1 MFPKKIN
8 FEDLPC
14 AKCKDHCCEKFFII
28 LTGVKDKDWIK
39 WLAYHDGVDVKR
51 LDKENIQ
58 VWINNKCSYLNEDKS
73 CSIYNKRPDVC
84 RKFQCPYKI

>member
-8 FEDLPC
+8 FEELPC

-39 WLAYHDGVDVKR
+39 WLAYHEGVDVKR
-51 LDKENIQ
+51 IDKEN
-58 VWINNKCSYLNEDKS
+58 
-73 CSIYNKRPDVC
+73 
-84 RKFQCPYKI
+84 